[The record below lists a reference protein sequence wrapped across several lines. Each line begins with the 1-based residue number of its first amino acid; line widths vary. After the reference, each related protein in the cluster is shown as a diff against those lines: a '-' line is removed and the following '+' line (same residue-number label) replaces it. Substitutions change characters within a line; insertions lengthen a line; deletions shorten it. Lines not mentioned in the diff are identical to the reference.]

1 MFERQFQIEIYTL
14 HTRVAHRSN
23 DQLLSFQNLQEF
35 WSYHLINL
43 EELKSI

>member
-23 DQLLSFQNLQEF
+23 EQELSFQNLQDSE
-35 WSYHLINL
+35 SYDQFTMAL
-43 EELKSI
+43 